1 LPDRP
6 AGPADAAERI
16 LRRSLEGDEQVLWTG
31 RPDPAALIRMERKWR
46 PGGLAL
52 VLIGLWIAWR
62 TEALP
67 LATLVAAFGVN
78 ALTLPWRAA
87 RAAPGILYAVTDK
100 RVLIIDPARLQPVQP
115 YPFTAL
121 KLQLRQVSGAGTG
134 DLLLRRRDFFPTA
147 VEGVARQRR
156 PVFLAIHDPG
166 AVAEL
171 IRHQALRFAHAA

>member
-6 AGPADAAERI
+6 AGPADAAEQI
-16 LRRSLEGDEQVLWTG
+16 LRRSLEGDERILWTG
-31 RPDPAALIRMERKWR
+31 RPEPAALVRVERKWR
-46 PGGLAL
+46 AGGLAL
-52 VLIGLWIAWR
+52 VLIALWIAWR

-67 LATLVAAFGVN
+67 LAALVAAFGVN

-121 KLQLRQVSGAGTG
+121 KLQLRQAAGTETG
-134 DLLLRRRDFFPTA
+134 DLLLRRRDFFPA
-147 VEGVARQRR
+147 AIEGVARQRR
-156 PVFLAIHDPG
+156 PVFHAIRDPV

-171 IRHQALRFAHAA
+171 IRRQAVRFAHAA